1 MKSRATVAVIGL
13 GMGSGHA
20 SAAAENSKADL
31 AALCDID
38 KKRLAA
44 LAEKLGVEKTYT
56 DYRKLLREVK
66 PKIAIVALP
75 NYLHKRVTVAALDAG
90 AHVFCEKPMAMNTR
104 EAQKMLDTAKA
115 RRKKLMINFSFRFTP
130 QARALKNI
138 AASGALG
145 DVYYARTR
153 WCRNRGIPGFG
164 GWFGQKKLSGG
175 GPLID
180 LGVHRIDLAMWLMGS
195 PRPVAV
201 CGNTYDKLGS
211 ALARKARKKFDVE
224 DLAVGMVR
232 FDNGASL
239 LLEASWAM
247 NSEKGEDMVTCVY
260 GTKAGICHRN
270 VGEGY
275 EFEAHMFE
283 ERAGTYVASKIKR
296 FPPSP
301 SSIDHFIEVVV
312 DGAEPVVT
320 PQQGV
325 DVMKVLDGLYKS
337 ARLGREVRL

>member
-1 MKSRATVAVIGL
+1 MKSRASVAVIGL

-20 SAAAENSKADL
+20 SIAAKNSKADL
-31 AALCDID
+31 AALCDVD
-38 KKRLAA
+38 KKKLAA

-56 DYRKLLREVK
+56 DYKKLLREVK

-75 NYLHKRVTVAALDAG
+75 NYLHERVTIAALDAG
-90 AHVFCEKPMAMNTR
+90 AHVLCEKPMAMNTR

-115 RRKKLMINFSFRFTP
+115 KRKKLMINFSFRFTP
-130 QARALKNI
+130 QARALKQI
-138 AASGALG
+138 AESGALG
-145 DVYYARTR
+145 DVYYAKTR

-164 GWFGQKKLSGG
+164 GWFGQKRLSGG

-180 LGVHRIDLAMWLMGS
+180 LGVHRIDLAMWLMGN
-195 PRPVAV
+195 PKPVAV

-211 ALARKARKKFDVE
+211 LLAKKARKKFDVE

-239 LLEASWAM
+239 LLEASWAL
-247 NSEKGEDMVTCVY
+247 NSEKGEDMATHVY

-275 EFEAHMFE
+275 DFEACMFE
-283 ERAGTYVASKIKR
+283 ERAGTYVASTIKN

-301 SSIDHFIEVVV
+301 HSVDHFIDVVEN
-312 DGAEPVVT
+312 GAEPVVT
-320 PQQGV
+320 PQHGV
-325 DVMKVLDGLYKS
+325 DVMRVLDGLYKS
-337 ARLGREVRL
+337 ARLGREVRM